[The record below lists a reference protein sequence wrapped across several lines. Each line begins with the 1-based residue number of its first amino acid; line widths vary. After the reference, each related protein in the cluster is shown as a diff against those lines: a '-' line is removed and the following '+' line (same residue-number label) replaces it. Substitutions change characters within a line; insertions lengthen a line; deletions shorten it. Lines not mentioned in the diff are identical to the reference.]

1 VLSGPPTY
9 FAGFKVPEEAV
20 QRGLEGLMELIR
32 AHAAETIVVDHH
44 LLRDLAYRERL
55 APHIQAAEEEGVR
68 LLTAAE
74 FMGVEVNQ
82 LEARRKE
89 LWGREGKAEG
99 GEAEEDYGE

>member
-1 VLSGPPTY
+1 
-9 FAGFKVPEEAV
+9 
-20 QRGLEGLMELIR
+20 GLEGLMELIR

-55 APHIQAAEEEGVR
+55 APHTQAAEEEGVR

-89 LWGREGKAEG
+89 LWGRGGKEG
-99 GEAEEDYGE
+99 GEAGEDYGE

>member
-1 VLSGPPTY
+1 
-9 FAGFKVPEEAV
+9 
-20 QRGLEGLMELIR
+20 
-32 AHAAETIVVDHH
+32 
-44 LLRDLAYRERL
+44 
-55 APHIQAAEEEGVR
+55 VR

-89 LWGREGKAEG
+89 LWGKEGKAEG

>member
-44 LLRDLAYRERL
+44 LLRDLRL
-55 APHIQAAEEEGVR
+55 QG
-68 LLTAAE
+68 
-74 FMGVEVNQ
+74 
-82 LEARRKE
+82 EAGPSPS
-89 LWGREGKAEG
+89 GRGRGG
-99 GEAEEDYGE
+99 GEAADGRRVHGRRG